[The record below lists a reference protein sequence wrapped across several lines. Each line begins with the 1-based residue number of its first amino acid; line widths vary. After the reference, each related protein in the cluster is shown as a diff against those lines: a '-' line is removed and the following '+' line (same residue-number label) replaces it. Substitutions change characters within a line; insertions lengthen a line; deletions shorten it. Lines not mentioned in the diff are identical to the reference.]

1 MDETNNNY
9 DKDFF
14 FSLFFLF
21 LHSHSYSSY
30 SFSLLPFLLSSLLPF
45 FSLLLFEMKKEGG
58 KEWGRG
64 RSRTE
69 DKIIV
74 KICFHNKLKIFT
86 SCLSSWWN
94 INPSIT
100 KIPTFHVKLKS
111 YFQSSLFIDKNNVM
125 IIAMWYLSWRVYY
138 ILILSLEA
146 SAVWSFFY
154 HNECKYWD
162 FINQTILIIYLDR
175 RVFGGILLWLKCWI
189 WV

>member
-111 YFQSSLFIDKNNVM
+111 YFQSSLFIDKNNVV

-146 SAVWSFFY
+146 SAVWSFF
-154 HNECKYWD
+154 
-162 FINQTILIIYLDR
+162 TIMNANIEIS
-175 RVFGGILLWLKCWI
+175 
-189 WV
+189 